1 MLPSPCVLE
10 ARPLSRFHSLRCSRC
25 CLCTFYDRQSLLHS
39 TAVTALTSAVALNI
53 ASAFLVSDAIYLPA
67 LTAPFVHYSLPI
79 SLLSGACDTLLPCS
93 SCCALCRKCSCH
105 CREPPP
111 DPATSACPRLVASL
125 AEVIFM
131 PYFYASCCVFSLCAC
146 CATQSCCRV
155 WGAGF
160 NSNPNPS
167 SMIRFFLTQDPNK
180 ASARNLPLSHTDQR
194 MFFLGRVISVREPWA
209 FLFF

>member
-1 MLPSPCVLE
+1 MRAIPYCLARVLPAAP
-10 ARPLSRFHSLRCSRC
+10 
-25 CLCTFYDRQSLLHS
+25 
-39 TAVTALTSAVALNI
+39 SAVNVLATVENHHQI
-53 ASAFLVSDAIYLPA
+53 
-67 LTAPFVHYSLPI
+67 
-79 SLLSGACDTLLPCS
+79 LLPQPGL
-93 SCCALCRKCSCH
+93 ALL
-105 CREPPP
+105 
-111 DPATSACPRLVASL
+111 TSL

-160 NSNPNPS
+160 NSTPNPS
-167 SMIRFFLTQDPNK
+167 SMIRIFLSQDPNK

-209 FLFF
+209 FLFFFGRLTEAQGPLWQQTMTVGLIAGRRLFLVSKSRRKHELT